1 MSTAPR
7 TLESTAVVI
16 LIAALI
22 YAAGWSYAYHWY
34 DRFDLGLI
42 GLGIP
47 VEYHFMY
54 GFWVIQSFWWLVLLI
69 AAVLAVALLFWDR
82 VGRVLVSAAPVWVPL
97 AFVIFYLL
105 GAGAAGG
112 DYRDHKDSGFQRY
125 PWVRVW
131 TEPDTGVAK
140 LDLIRQDLAEG
151 KYRLRLQT
159 DQSLYLTK
167 PKGGGGR
174 CRRFRC

>member
-1 MSTAPR
+1 V
-7 TLESTAVVI
+7 LQ
-16 LIAALI
+16 
-22 YAAGWSYAYHWY
+22 SY
-34 DRFDLGLI
+34 
-42 GLGIP
+42 
-47 VEYHFMY
+47 
-54 GFWVIQSFWWLVLLI
+54 WWLVLLI

-167 PKGGGGR
+167 PKGGGGDADASGAKGSGSCPAADTDESR
-174 CRRFRC
+174 KSMIGIAASRFSARSEKQ